1 MRGGSRLIWPRDECI
16 VTVASSWR
24 YGGDTLTYQSD
35 LSIKGPHG
43 QHNLQNTHRSSA
55 AIG

>member
-1 MRGGSRLIWPRDECI
+1 MRGGSRLIWPRDGCI

-35 LSIKGPHG
+35 LSIKGSHG
-43 QHNLQNTHRSSA
+43 QHNLQNTHRSAA